1 MEGILVE
8 EKEVEEN
15 QVDDLWNDDDGMPK
29 DASRLSGKPR
39 LYLLAA
45 MVGFA
50 FLFSF
55 FGTALALGIFLQT
68 QSPRQYLAVFG
79 LFLCLHLAI
88 PFVHRWL
95 KRAFFVLGILG
106 LVSFGVSN
114 LFAAPSYFGG
124 AAFCYVAMVGLAV
137 MGRKLAFTR
146 LLHPWG
152 ERGLRSLEAVLKQ
165 KNLPQL
171 EQIYRKG
178 NALRLALFF
187 PASQNQWQGK
197 IDIHFV
203 GGFAC

>member
-45 MVGFA
+45 LVGFA

-106 LVSFGVSN
+106 FVSFGVSN

-124 AAFCYVAMVGLAV
+124 AVFCYVAMVGLAV

-152 ERGLRSLEAVLKQ
+152 ERGLRGLEAFLNKRICP
-165 KNLPQL
+165 NWNRSTARGMPC
-171 EQIYRKG
+171 G
-178 NALRLALFF
+178 
-187 PASQNQWQGK
+187 
-197 IDIHFV
+197 
-203 GGFAC
+203 